1 MNICAEQTWEDFIA
15 WCMYNNMNPNL
26 EETLWLYMKTI
37 DEPIVAEEPDFE
49 I

>member
-1 MNICAEQTWEDFIA
+1 MYCAEQTWTDFIA
-15 WCMYNNMNPNL
+15 WCLYNNINPNQ

-37 DEPIVAEEPDFE
+37 DDEPIVAEEPDFE